1 MKLYCDTTLLNNS
14 TDEPA
19 EREAVA
25 SLLAAHRKDVVVL
38 YGSDVNRREVGD
50 TQGPR

>member
-1 MKLYCDTTLLNNS
+1 LAVASHRSAVTLYCDTHTLLNNS

-25 SLLAAHRKDVVVL
+25 SLLAAHRKGVVVL
-38 YGSDVNRREVGD
+38 YGSAVN
-50 TQGPR
+50 